1 MRYGEGVFIGHRY
14 YDARGLES
22 PLPVRPRPVLHDHG
36 FTDVS
41 AVVTDDRIDVTLT
54 ATSTGGRDGRAVV
67 QVYTGLDTSVVARP
81 PAS

>member
-14 YDARGLES
+14 YDARGLE
-22 PLPVRPRPVLHDHG
+22 VRFPFGHG
-36 FTDVS
+36 LSHTTTEFTDVS
-41 AVVTDDRIDVTLT
+41 AVVTDDGIDVTLT
-54 ATSTGGRDGRAVV
+54 ATNTGGRDGRAVV